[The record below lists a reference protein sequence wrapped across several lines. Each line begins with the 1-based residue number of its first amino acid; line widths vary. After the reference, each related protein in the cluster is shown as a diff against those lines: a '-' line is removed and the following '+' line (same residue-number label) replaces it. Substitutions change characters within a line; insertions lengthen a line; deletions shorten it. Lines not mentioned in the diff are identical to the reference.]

1 MFKQYVAANYTMHSF
16 RHSIRERPRAVEYPS
31 DVIDQIGGW
40 AKGSVRQGYGREFTK
55 NLLNLDVYKKGIE
68 LSYLTSNL
76 VR

>member
-16 RHSIRERPRAVEYPS
+16 RHSMRDRLRAVEYPS

-40 AKGSVRQGYGREFTK
+40 AKESVRQGYGREFTK
-55 NLLNLDVYKKGIE
+55 NLLNLDVYKKRIE

>member
-16 RHSIRERPRAVEYPS
+16 RHSTRDRLKAVEYPS

-40 AKGSVRQGYGREFTK
+40 AKESVRQGYGREFTK
-55 NLLNLDVYKKGIE
+55 NLLNLDVYKKRIE